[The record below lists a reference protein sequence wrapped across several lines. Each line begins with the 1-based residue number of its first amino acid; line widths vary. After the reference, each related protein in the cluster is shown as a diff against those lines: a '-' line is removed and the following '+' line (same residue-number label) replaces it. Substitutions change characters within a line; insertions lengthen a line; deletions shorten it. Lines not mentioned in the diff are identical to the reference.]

1 MEALQMH
8 IHHQQWRQPHTEVED
23 HTETFQQQQQQ
34 QQQPPVK
41 LSRLASPRDASRLS
55 GMAAPVGLGL
65 GLGPGTGQSAFTFLQ
80 LQELEHQA
88 LIFKYMVAGVPV
100 PLHLVLPIWKS
111 VVSSPMRDEI
121 QMVDRSTGHL
131 GETSAYTYI
140 YICPSS
146 AVSGGGLC
154 FDFRSS
160 MEPEP
165 GRCRRTDGKKWRC
178 SKEVVPDHKYC
189 EKHMH
194 RGKNRSRKP
203 VERQT
208 PPGPSKSTAAT
219 TTSATATASI
229 ANTISDSSTHLSISM
244 PDGLNLMNN
253 HSNANAN
260 NVSASVSS
268 SPRLE
273 FSPTSVL
280 HKMYYGCS
288 VSESSSGSTSK
299 TESNFS

>member
-1 MEALQMH
+1 
-8 IHHQQWRQPHTEVED
+8 
-23 HTETFQQQQQQ
+23 
-34 QQQPPVK
+34 
-41 LSRLASPRDASRLS
+41 
-55 GMAAPVGLGL
+55 MAPPVGLGL

-111 VVSSPMRDEI
+111 VVSSPMSSFSP
-121 QMVDRSTGHL
+121 STL
-131 GETSAYTYI
+131 
-140 YICPSS
+140 
-146 AVSGGGLC
+146 SGGGLC

-208 PPGPSKSTAAT
+208 PPDPSKSA
-219 TTSATATASI
+219 STATAI
-229 ANTISDSSTHLSISM
+229 ASTISDSNTHLSISM

-253 HSNANAN
+253 HSNANTN
-260 NVSASVSS
+260 NVGASVSS

-280 HKMYYGCS
+280 HKVYYGCS

>member
-1 MEALQMH
+1 
-8 IHHQQWRQPHTEVED
+8 
-23 HTETFQQQQQQ
+23 
-34 QQQPPVK
+34 
-41 LSRLASPRDASRLS
+41 
-55 GMAAPVGLGL
+55 MAAPVGLGL

-111 VVSSPMRDEI
+111 VVSSPMSSFSP
-121 QMVDRSTGHL
+121 STL
-131 GETSAYTYI
+131 
-140 YICPSS
+140 
-146 AVSGGGLC
+146 SGGGLC

>member
-23 HTETFQQQQQQ
+23 HAETFLQQ

-111 VVSSPMRDEI
+111 VVSSPMSSFSP
-121 QMVDRSTGHL
+121 STL
-131 GETSAYTYI
+131 
-140 YICPSS
+140 
-146 AVSGGGLC
+146 SGGGLC